1 MVRRKHAPPD
11 EFAKLRAGADEIAG
25 WHRLA
30 REARTCWHCKATYPT
45 AEHATRCEEF
55 HEAQDDA
62 AREAPRGGRA
72 SGVRR

>member
-1 MVRRKHAPPD
+1 MRRRHRPPR
-11 EFAKLRAGADEIAG
+11 EFASLRADRADVAG
-25 WHRLA
+25 WDRLA

-62 AREAPRGGRA
+62 AREAARGGRA
-72 SGVRR
+72 SGARR